1 MPDSISLGDQDG
13 RAVSIHIPNL
23 IKTRLLLQA
32 NSGGGKSWTL
42 RRILE
47 QSFGQVQ
54 HLVIDPEGE
63 FASLREQYDYILA
76 GRGGDTPAE
85 PRSAKLLARR
95 LLELRT
101 SAIIDIY
108 ELKAH
113 ERIRFVRLFLEALV
127 DAPKAL
133 WHPVLVVVD
142 EAHVYA
148 PQKGEAES
156 LGAVIDLATRGRKRG
171 FCAILATQRIA
182 KLHKDAAAELNN
194 KLIGRSSLDV
204 DMKRSSEELGFT
216 TKEDQQQLRTLKP
229 GEFFAFGPALS
240 DVVTRI
246 TVGSVQTSHP
256 EAGGQQAMSVPPA
269 TDKVRAILAK
279 LGDLPAEAE
288 QEARDI
294 ASLRTDN
301 TQLRRRNTQLEKGG
315 ADPKEVQRRVQE
327 ATAPLQERVA
337 HLEEGE
343 ASLQRLM
350 PVLKQIPGELEA
362 IAARMRAATN
372 GHVPTAPKRS
382 ATRQARPSAP
392 ERTPPTEPVEGEPT
406 RPQVRILESL
416 VAFEPL
422 GVESLPRA
430 TLAVFAGASPKSGGF
445 FNNLG
450 RLRTLGLIDYP
461 QGGHVSITDQG
472 RMAVGAVSPI
482 RTVGELHDAW
492 FRILPRSQAT
502 ILEKLI
508 EFYPEDI
515 ARDEL
520 AEMIGVSGSSGGY
533 FNNLGRLR
541 TLGAIVYPVGGRVQ
555 AAATLWPEGVP
566 A

>member
-1 MPDSISLGDQDG
+1 MPDSIALGSQDG
-13 RAVSIHIPNL
+13 QTVSIHIPSL

-63 FASLREQYDYILA
+63 FASLREQFDYILA

-101 SAIIDIY
+101 SAVIDIY

-171 FCAILATQRIA
+171 FCAVLATQRLA

-194 KLIGRSSLDV
+194 KLIGRSGLDV
-204 DMKRSSEELGFT
+204 DMKRASEELGFT
-216 TKEDQQQLRTLKP
+216 AKEDQQQLRTLKP

-240 DVVTRI
+240 DVVTRV
-246 TVGSVQTSHP
+246 TVGPVQTSHP
-256 EAGGQQAMSVPPA
+256 EAGGQQAVSVPPA
-269 TDKVRAILAK
+269 TDRVRAILAK

-294 ASLRTDN
+294 ASLRSDN
-301 TQLRRRNTQLEKGG
+301 AQLRRRNTQLEKGG
-315 ADPKEVQRRVQE
+315 IDPAEVKRRVQE
-327 ATAPLQERVA
+327 ATGPIQERVA
-337 HLEEGE
+337 HLEESE
-343 ASLQRLM
+343 ASLQRLV
-350 PVLKQIPGELEA
+350 PVVQQIPGELEA
-362 IAARMRAATN
+362 IAARVRAATN
-372 GHVPTAPKRS
+372 GHVPTRPKRQL
-382 ATRQARPSAP
+382 AARQPTPEHPVKEPS
-392 ERTPPTEPVEGEPT
+392 EGDPT
-406 RPQVRILESL
+406 RPQMKILESL

-422 GVESLPRA
+422 GVKSLPKS
-430 TLAVFAGASPKSGGF
+430 TLAVFAGASPTSSGF
-445 FNNLG
+445 SNNLS
-450 RLRTLGLIDYP
+450 RLRSLGLIDYP
-461 QGGHVSITDQG
+461 QGGYASITDQG
-472 RMAVGAVSPI
+472 RM
-482 RTVGELHDAW
+482 TVGDVDSINSVSELHEAW
-492 FRILPRSQAT
+492 FRILSRPQAT

-508 EFYPEDI
+508 ELYPEDVWKG
-515 ARDEL
+515 EL
-520 AEMIGVSGSSGGY
+520 AELIGVSGSSSGY
-533 FNNLGRLR
+533 SNNLSRLR
-541 TLGAIVYPVGGRVQ
+541 TLGAIVYPALGRVQ
-555 AAATLWPEGVP
+555 AAETLWPEGVP
-566 A
+566 V